1 VHHFHLKLT
10 NQGAIEDFY
19 AAQNATDVPVDEEV
33 QEDINMSNPGQDET
47 PQNPS
52 GPRTLGGQAA
62 DTALPAGWGQ
72 KKKAIG
78 RIGDW
83 GDSASGS

>member
-1 VHHFHLKLT
+1 
-10 NQGAIEDFY
+10 
-19 AAQNATDVPVDEEV
+19 
-33 QEDINMSNPGQDET
+33 MSNPGQET
-47 PQNPS
+47 PQNQNPS

-83 GDSASGS
+83 GDSGSGS